1 MSRSKSL
8 ASAASTRDL
17 SSTIAAFFDGVA
29 PAAADNGDG
38 GAAPPPADAAL
49 EPGFG
54 GGCAVVGDLGWDL
67 TGDLESAVAIAVGFW
82 SM

>member
-1 MSRSKSL
+1 M

-17 SSTIAAFFDGVA
+17 SSTITTFFDG
-29 PAAADNGDG
+29 G

-54 GGCAVVGDLGWDL
+54 GGCAVVGELGWDL
-67 TGDLESAVAIAVGFW
+67 TGDLESAVAIAVGIW

>member
-1 MSRSKSL
+1 VSQSKSL
-8 ASAASTRDL
+8 ASAASTHDL
-17 SSTIAAFFDGVA
+17 SSTIATFFDGVA
-29 PAAADNGDG
+29 PTAADNGGG
-38 GAAPPPADAAL
+38 GAAPPPADRAL

-67 TGDLESAVAIAVGFW
+67 MGDLESAVTIAVGFW

>member
-1 MSRSKSL
+1 M
-8 ASAASTRDL
+8 
-17 SSTIAAFFDGVA
+17 FFDGVA
-29 PAAADNGDG
+29 LAAADNGSG

-54 GGCAVVGDLGWDL
+54 GGCAVVGELGWDL
-67 TGDLESAVAIAVGFW
+67 MGDLESAVAIAVGIW